1 MAGRKKLGNASF
13 GDKLAQRAADNMKN
27 MEARNEMLQK
37 KQEEMA
43 SKNKAGILGMFF
55 PFLNKFLK

>member
-1 MAGRKKLGNASF
+1 
-13 GDKLAQRAADNMKN
+13 
-27 MEARNEMLQK
+27 MLQK